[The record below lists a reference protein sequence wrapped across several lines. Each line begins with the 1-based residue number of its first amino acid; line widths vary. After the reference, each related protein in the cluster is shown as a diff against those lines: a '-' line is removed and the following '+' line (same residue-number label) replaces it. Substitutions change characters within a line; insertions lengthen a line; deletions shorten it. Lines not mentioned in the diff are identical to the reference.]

1 MPKNKGKGGKNYRR
15 GKNDLSKTDKRELL
29 FKDESQEYAQVT
41 KVLGNGRM
49 EVLCVDDVKRLAHIR
64 GSMRKKVWIN
74 LGDYVLVS
82 LREYQDGKCD
92 IILKYTDEEVANL
105 RQAGQLPERAAGADV
120 QQEEDDDLVDFEVD
134 IDAI

>member
-1 MPKNKGKGGKNYRR
+1 GGKNYRR
-15 GKNDLSKTDKRELL
+15 GKNDTSKMDKRELI
-29 FKDESQEYAQVT
+29 FKDEGQEYAQVT

-49 EVLCVDDVKRLAHIR
+49 EVQCVDDVKRLAHIR

-74 LGDYVLVS
+74 LGDYVLIS

-105 RQAGQLPERAAGADV
+105 RQAGQLPERVAPVDV
-120 QQEEDDDLVDFEVD
+120 QQEEDDLVDFEVD

>member
-15 GKNDLSKTDKRELL
+15 GKNDTSNTDKRELV
-29 FKDESQEYAQVT
+29 FKDECQVYAQVT

-49 EVLCVDDVKRLAHIR
+49 EVQCTDDTKRLAHIR

-82 LREYQDGKCD
+82 LREYQDDKCD
-92 IILKYTDEEVANL
+92 IILKYTDDEVASL
-105 RQAGQLPERAAGADV
+105 RQAGQLPERVAAADV
-120 QQEEDDDLVDFEVD
+120 QQDEDELVDFEVD